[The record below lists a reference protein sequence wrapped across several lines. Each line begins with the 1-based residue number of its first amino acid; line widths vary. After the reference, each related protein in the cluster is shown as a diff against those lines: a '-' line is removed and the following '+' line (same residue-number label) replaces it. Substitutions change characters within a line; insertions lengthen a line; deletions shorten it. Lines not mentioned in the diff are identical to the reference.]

1 MGHVGR
7 RRVYA
12 SASVLFAALMLVLLA
27 LIARNGVIG
36 VTSRATFAVQLVAWS
51 LAVTARNWCPSTRS
65 ELDPTVAGQPA
76 SSQEREPMGQ
86 LESLRGLSALGDCL
100 SFYLGNTVACIGDG
114 GHRTARFR
122 GLTETCCNSASA
134 GRRVCTVW

>member
-36 VTSRATFAVQLVAWS
+36 VTSRATFAVQFVAWS
-51 LAVTARNWCPSTRS
+51 LAVTAFPFA
-65 ELDPTVAGQPA
+65 LTVAGQPA
-76 SSQEREPMGQ
+76 SSQEREPMVQ

-122 GLTETCCNSASA
+122 GLTETFEPRLVAIA
-134 GRRVCTVW
+134 